1 MLEAESKGLRE
12 QEARNKVALQAM
24 EAQLEKARYMTWLA
38 YLLGALLLLSLFAF
52 LFARR
57 RRGRQDDVPANAA
70 WWAGAEKPGK
80 SAAVAK
86 AGSAD
91 RADPSGLDIDLNL
104 ERESSFDGYR
114 SLHDSGIDVNSLPAM
129 ADSDRR
135 EYPASQIGVSRS
147 VATEELFDVQ
157 QQADFFVSLGEADKA
172 IGVLKDHL
180 IESHEPSAL
189 AYLDLFKLYHQ
200 LNRRAE
206 YDALRVEF
214 NHLFNAGA
222 PPFDQYSDD
231 SQGLEAY
238 ETAFS
243 RIQALWPQPRV
254 LDVIEQSIFREANEV
269 DGEVFDLEAYRELLL
284 LHAMAKD
291 MIKRDMVDS
300 ASQVDFQHTAIKPLK
315 AAGNKGLAAAVA
327 AASVEGRVTQPLDDI
342 PPASPRLGLDVD
354 LDALSEISAFE
365 ASLPE
370 VPVPVEPTA
379 KPAPPPN
386 ASVQEE
392 GNLIDFE
399 VLDFM
404 PPDGEEDSPPAK
416 KGR

>member
-1 MLEAESKGLRE
+1 MTRVYAGL
-12 QEARNKVALQAM
+12 AAAALAG
-24 EAQLEKARYMTWLA
+24 
-38 YLLGALLLLSLFAF
+38 LLGGTAYTVWSTRAADQYAECRGGAVGGGDIGGAF
-52 LFARR
+52 TLV
-57 RRGRQDDVPANAA
+57 D
-70 WWAGAEKPGK
+70 ETGK
-80 SAAVAK
+80 TVKVAAVAK
-86 AGSAD
+86 PD
-91 RADPSGLDIDLNL
+91 RTDPSGVDIDLTL
-104 ERESSFDGYR
+104 GRESSFDGYR
-114 SLHDSGIDVNSLPAM
+114 SLHDSTMGVNRLPAGTEG
-129 ADSDRR
+129 DHR
-135 EYPASQIGVSRS
+135 EYPASQVGVSRS

-157 QQADFFVSLGEADKA
+157 QQADFFVSLGETDKA
-172 IGVLKDHL
+172 IGVLKEHL
-180 IESHEPSAL
+180 ADSQEPSAL
-189 AYLDLFKLYHQ
+189 AYLDLFKLYHE

-327 AASVEGRVTQPLDDI
+327 AALNPHRKDKTPCGMSWSGP
-342 PPASPRLGLDVD
+342 
-354 LDALSEISAFE
+354 
-365 ASLPE
+365 
-370 VPVPVEPTA
+370 
-379 KPAPPPN
+379 
-386 ASVQEE
+386 
-392 GNLIDFE
+392 
-399 VLDFM
+399 
-404 PPDGEEDSPPAK
+404 
-416 KGR
+416 